1 MKSDIEKRAEC
12 GLQNGTEAMMKAF
25 SIPEFQD
32 VRPVFALQFAERAL
46 NPHFH
51 LISGKTLDFFPL
63 FVLEI
68 MARRWRSSF
77 VSVLISFFEL
87 FTRSG

>member
-1 MKSDIEKRAEC
+1 VKISSHFPS
-12 GLQNGTEAMMKAF
+12 AF

-32 VRPVFALQFAERAL
+32 VRPVFALQFAERDL

-87 FTRSG
+87 FTMPAPSNAFFN